1 MPKPVLFLLVLVLVN
16 RVMAQDVSGTWSGGG
31 SYPPGEAMTTVMSKM
46 GASKKIRFEVDA
58 AGVISGSLKTAF
70 NKQVATI
77 GMDNVNQD
85 FTLAGKFDTR
95 SGTLLLVVTHIK
107 NAGDSIAKGKA
118 FTKPDSLY
126 YDLVIKQEK
135 DTVRLTARANKRTN
149 PNAAGEWIGSST
161 GTGLGMNIT
170 EKLNMHILPLK
181 IQMEKTI
188 TPQPVAVKRD
198 TIPTRKIE
206 IQKTLVLDTSYITID
221 LYDNGVIDG
230 DIATVLLDGKPIL
243 EKKLLST
250 QAASISLNLSSDPA
264 EHILE
269 LFAENMGSIPP
280 NTALLVLTCKRKRYE
295 INLSSSEAVNGSVLL
310 KFRKP

>member
-1 MPKPVLFLLVLVLVN
+1 
-16 RVMAQDVSGTWSGGG
+16 
-31 SYPPGEAMTTVMSKM
+31 
-46 GASKKIRFEVDA
+46 
-58 AGVISGSLKTAF
+58 
-70 NKQVATI
+70 
-77 GMDNVNQD
+77 MDNVNQD

-310 KFRKP
+310 KFRKPKPSTIDYKPPYAIFTTLPGYFSAKFRIIERSTSFSGYSTSFDLIFSSVDRSISPTTSPIP